1 MQNTQIIKKY
11 FPELSQNQ
19 IEQFD
24 ALPRVYRE
32 WNAKINVVSRK
43 DIDQLVINHILHS
56 LAIAKFIQFEDNTQI
71 VDIGTGGGFP
81 GIPLAIIFPNCQF
94 TLVDSIAKKITVV
107 KEVIKAIDL
116 KNATAVQARI
126 EELDITPDFYTCRAV
141 AKLDELS
148 RWINKK
154 ISPNNFN
161 QIKNG
166 LIALKGGELSDELL
180 NFPKA
185 DLIPVSKYFKEE
197 FFETKMLI
205 YTQIK

>member
-19 IEQFD
+19 IEQFE

-56 LAIAKFIQFEDNTQI
+56 LAIAKFIKFEDNTQI

-81 GIPLAIIFPNCQF
+81 GIPLAIMFPNCQF

-107 KEVIKAIDL
+107 NQVIKAIDL
-116 KNATAVQARI
+116 KNVTAVQARI

-141 AKLDELS
+141 AKLNELS

-180 NFPKA
+180 NFPNA